1 MKCEVIALN
10 EGVDAC
16 GASQSNLESGNQEK
30 SKSKDLLATV
40 SSEILAL
47 NEGVDI
53 YERIG
58 ENEGEFSCD
67 SSNEAA
73 LNEAVDAVIQNN
85 CENVGTTAN

>member
-1 MKCEVIALN
+1 M
-10 EGVDAC
+10 
-16 GASQSNLESGNQEK
+16 

-47 NEGVDI
+47 NKGVDI

-58 ENEGEFSCD
+58 KNEGEFSGD